1 MRKTRKKTQRHLKN
15 KAHARSAKVKR
26 RNKRQADT
34 QARAQKHYEKLT
46 TIQRNV

>member
-1 MRKTRKKTQRHLKN
+1 TRKKTQRHLKN
-15 KAHARSAKVKR
+15 KAQSRPAKAKR
-26 RNKRQADT
+26 RNKRQADA